1 MKANALQT
9 FRGSEIINS
18 QENIYLVASIVD
30 INLAGRVAG
39 KESIISFAGKD
50 CNSDYILRI

>member
-1 MKANALQT
+1 MKANTLQT

-18 QENIYLVASIVD
+18 QENIYLIASIVD
-30 INLAGRVAG
+30 INPGRVAG

-50 CNSDYILRI
+50 CHSDYILRI